1 MLDQKTI
8 CGRLAERCELLILAL
23 LVWSVSSTSEV
34 SAKIE
39 YIKVRLERFQDLLNN
54 TNTAQNRDFQDL
66 RKGAC
71 APAKLRLIHMHIGK
85 SERASSI
92 LWPFVAIRLSLR
104 NISFFG
110 CDMHAISC
118 VNALHVLFPLRPFL
132 AKILLFRLQFVYQ
145 IPFCSFV
152 LTRFSGCNG

>member
-85 SERASSI
+85 SERALSI
-92 LWPFVAIRLSLR
+92 LWPFVVGMYDFRYATSP
-104 NISFFG
+104 F
-110 CDMHAISC
+110 
-118 VNALHVLFPLRPFL
+118 LHVTCMQYHVSMLCMYPFPSDPSWRKSYCFDFNLSIKYHF
-132 AKILLFRLQFVYQ
+132 A
-145 IPFCSFV
+145 V
-152 LTRFSGCNG
+152 LC